1 MCEVLIKLSDGFLT
15 STRVT
20 CLIHLTLLDLITP
33 TIFIVRFRMQF
44 RPYSHLGPTATPKC
58 PYIPPSTTLFSDI
71 LDLPSW
77 LETKYRRSAVMVRHQ
92 VPYT

>member
-1 MCEVLIKLSDGFLT
+1 
-15 STRVT
+15 
-20 CLIHLTLLDLITP
+20 
-33 TIFIVRFRMQF
+33 MQF

-77 LETKYRRSAVMVRHQ
+77 LETKYQRSAFMVRHP
-92 VPYT
+92 VPYTYKTTDKVTFFIFQYFYRKRKTWTPSGTTSGRL